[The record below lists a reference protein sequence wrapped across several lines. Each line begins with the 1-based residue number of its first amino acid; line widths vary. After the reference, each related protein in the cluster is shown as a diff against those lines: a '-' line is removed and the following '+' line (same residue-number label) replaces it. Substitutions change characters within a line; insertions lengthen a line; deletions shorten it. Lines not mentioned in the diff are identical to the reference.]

1 MARTIRIDEDV
12 YLGLKKLADP
22 FEDTP
27 NTVIRKLLQMEGPSK
42 NEEKKK
48 IENKFDSRQ
57 INDSGLIPQ
66 PVYEEWLLYTLFN
79 EFNGSGGKHEVTKAV
94 LASMEKKQLLGE
106 RDRETV
112 STGETRAENTIA
124 WGRNRLKEMG
134 LIQRGSRRGI
144 WELTEK
150 GINRAREIQLQ
161 GRFEKS

>member
-1 MARTIRIDEDV
+1 MARTVRIDEDV
-12 YLGLKKLADP
+12 YLGLKELADP

-27 NTVIRKLLQMEGPSK
+27 NSVIRKLLQKEGLLKYEDKK
-42 NEEKKK
+42 NKEP
-48 IENKFDSRQ
+48 KF
-57 INDSGLIPQ
+57 NSGLVHNAGLVPQ
-66 PVYEEWLLYTLFN
+66 PVYEEWLLYILLN

-94 LASMEKKQLLGE
+94 IASMEGNNVLGE

-124 WGRNRLKEMG
+124 WGRNRLKEMD
-134 LIQRGSRRGI
+134 LIRRGSRRGI

-150 GINRAREIQLQ
+150 GIKRAREIQLQ